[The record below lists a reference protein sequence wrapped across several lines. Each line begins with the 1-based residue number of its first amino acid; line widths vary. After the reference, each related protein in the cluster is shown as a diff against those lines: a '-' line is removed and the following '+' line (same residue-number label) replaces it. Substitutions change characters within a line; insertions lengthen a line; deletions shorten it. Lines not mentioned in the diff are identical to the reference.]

1 MNIATRRCI
10 LRSFCVYL
18 FSWRSKTRTI
28 SQILTK
34 PIMLVNF
41 EPTLFECLHFQAYVA
56 QVLLLARKVSIS
68 SSLLTPEMQRPI
80 AST

>member
-1 MNIATRRCI
+1 
-10 LRSFCVYL
+10 
-18 FSWRSKTRTI
+18 
-28 SQILTK
+28 
-34 PIMLVNF
+34 MLVNF

-80 AST
+80 ASI